1 MAIEAQDELA
11 VRELELELIRTRQA
25 ARAAHF
31 EAQAARHEARAAE
44 IELALIEASRRSPT
58 SADPS
63 GSGQSAALMV
73 PPSQRVERAAY
84 PICGDPPGD
93 PAASDSPMVGSQQF
107 DQKRRFAAEELIA
120 AIRRV
125 VASSDPNPQNTSA
138 TRPTP
143 ISRAHFE
150 TTSPREPVDWA
161 ERLKKLEQ
169 RQQESHQREP
179 QPSER
184 PADDPEP
191 LSLPQGPSGL
201 LRQGFRAERAG
212 RGDSHELG
220 SSDSAQSGMP
230 AAQAAEASQPHGPQS
245 PPEPPAPVVRDRP
258 AKKPDAKEDVEL
270 PQEAP
275 APVTGKHGD
284 KGVPPTAK
292 EGWRRK
298 GTPTPS
304 PIPDLELQDNGVTP
318 RRFRPGAIVASLGAH
333 AAALLGLAMLTLSL
347 PKARDQLGFTASA
360 SQSSQEPVATFT
372 VEPSTE
378 ITSSQPVPSDDAPV
392 EPSVESEVSEV
403 AIAEVASAV
412 AASSLPAQAA
422 VVNEGSAANLAGSQL
437 SLSNELKVQF
447 AGIEGG
453 GNHFVYLVDSS
464 NSMRNFNEARAE
476 LLRSVDA
483 LQPDQRF
490 YVVFYDQNPTHMRIA
505 AADEDDA
512 SSMLAT
518 PENKLALRRWAMTI
532 RQEKGKS
539 PVETLRF
546 AFGLEPD
553 VIFLLS
559 DGEFSAET
567 EEVIRELNQRENLFG
582 ESQLATIIHTIRYP
596 GYSPGEAT
604 KAETQMRRIASENG
618 GQYRN
623 IVLE

>member
-1 MAIEAQDELA
+1 MAIEAQDDLA

-31 EAQAARHEARAAE
+31 EAQAARYEARAAE
-44 IELALIEASRRSPT
+44 IELALIEASRRAPA
-58 SADPS
+58 SAYPS
-63 GSGQSAALMV
+63 GSGHSAGLML

-93 PAASDSPMVGSQQF
+93 PAASNSPMVGSQPI

-125 VASSDPNPQNTSA
+125 SASSDPNPEDTSA

-143 ISRAHFE
+143 ISRAYFE
-150 TTSPREPVDWA
+150 KTPPRAVGWA
-161 ERLKKLEQ
+161 ERLRKLEQ
-169 RQQESHQREP
+169 RHQEPSHQEP

-184 PADDPEP
+184 HGDTLDPP
-191 LSLPQGPSGL
+191 GLPQGPSWRL
-201 LRQGFRAERAG
+201 EQGFRAEHAA
-212 RGDSHELG
+212 RGESHEGG
-220 SSDSAQSGMP
+220 SSDSAQAGMP
-230 AAQAAEASQPHGPQS
+230 AAEAAEASQPNAPQS
-245 PPEPPAPVVRDRP
+245 SPEPPDPVVKERP

-270 PQEAP
+270 PRKAT
-275 APVTGKHGD
+275 APVTGKHANE
-284 KGVPPTAK
+284 GVAPTAK
-292 EGWRRK
+292 GGRRRK
-298 GTPTPS
+298 GTPPPS
-304 PIPDLELQDNGVTP
+304 PIPDLELQDNGEIP

-333 AAALLGLAMLTLSL
+333 AAALFGLAMLTLSL

-437 SLSNELKVQF
+437 SRSNELKVQF

-490 YVVFYDQNPTHMRIA
+490 YVVFYDQNPTHMRIS

-518 PENKLALRRWAMTI
+518 PENKLVLRRWAMTI

-596 GYSPGEAT
+596 GYAPGEAT
-604 KAETQMRRIASENG
+604 KAEAQMRRIAGENG

>member
-1 MAIEAQDELA
+1 MAIEAQDDLA

-31 EAQAARHEARAAE
+31 EAQAARYEARAAE
-44 IELALIEASRRSPT
+44 IELALIEASRLAPA

-63 GSGQSAALMV
+63 GSGHSAGLML

-93 PAASDSPMVGSQQF
+93 PAASNSPMVGSQPI

-125 VASSDPNPQNTSA
+125 SASSDPNPEDTSA

-143 ISRAHFE
+143 ISRAYFE
-150 TTSPREPVDWA
+150 KTPPRAVGWA
-161 ERLKKLEQ
+161 ERLRKLEQ
-169 RQQESHQREP
+169 RHQEP

-184 PADDPEP
+184 HGDTLDP
-191 LSLPQGPSGL
+191 LGLPQGPSGRL
-201 LRQGFRAERAG
+201 EQGFRAEHAA
-212 RGDSHELG
+212 RGESHEGG
-220 SSDSAQSGMP
+220 SSDSAQAGMP
-230 AAQAAEASQPHGPQS
+230 AAEAAEASQPNAPQS
-245 PPEPPAPVVRDRP
+245 SPEPPDPVVKDRP

-270 PQEAP
+270 PREAT
-275 APVTGKHGD
+275 APVTGKHANE
-284 KGVPPTAK
+284 GVAPTAK
-292 EGWRRK
+292 GGRRRK
-298 GTPTPS
+298 GTAPPS
-304 PIPDLELQDNGVTP
+304 PIPDLELQDNGEIP

-333 AAALLGLAMLTLSL
+333 AAALFGLAMLTLSL

-437 SLSNELKVQF
+437 SRSNELKVQF

-490 YVVFYDQNPTHMRIA
+490 YVVFYDQNPTHMRIS

-518 PENKLALRRWAMTI
+518 PENKLVLRRWAMTI

-596 GYSPGEAT
+596 GYAPGEAT
-604 KAETQMRRIASENG
+604 KAEAQMRRIAGENG

>member
-1 MAIEAQDELA
+1 MPRRPRSELSTVLSYLVTFA
-11 VRELELELIRTRQA
+11 
-25 ARAAHF
+25 
-31 EAQAARHEARAAE
+31 
-44 IELALIEASRRSPT
+44 LALVPAIALWNY
-58 SADPS
+58 
-63 GSGQSAALMV
+63 AAVHPWTRYWVSIGIL
-73 PPSQRVERAAY
+73 A
-84 PICGDPPGD
+84 PGVL
-93 PAASDSPMVGSQQF
+93 ALF
-107 DQKRRFAAEELIA
+107 IA
-120 AIRRV
+120 M
-125 VASSDPNPQNTSA
+125 
-138 TRPTP
+138 
-143 ISRAHFE
+143 
-150 TTSPREPVDWA
+150 
-161 ERLKKLEQ
+161 
-169 RQQESHQREP
+169 
-179 QPSER
+179 
-184 PADDPEP
+184 
-191 LSLPQGPSGL
+191 
-201 LRQGFRAERAG
+201 G
-212 RGDSHELG
+212 RG
-220 SSDSAQSGMP
+220 
-230 AAQAAEASQPHGPQS
+230 
-245 PPEPPAPVVRDRP
+245 
-258 AKKPDAKEDVEL
+258 
-270 PQEAP
+270 
-275 APVTGKHGD
+275 
-284 KGVPPTAK
+284 
-292 EGWRRK
+292 RR
-298 GTPTPS
+298 
-304 PIPDLELQDNGVTP
+304 L
-318 RRFRPGAIVASLGAH
+318 RPGA
-333 AAALLGLAMLTLSL
+333 ALLPLVALLIWGIGFAQTLPLGTTLTRFLSPGSASAYRDWVPAAIYDQAKSGETTQVSGSESENETRDMESTKQDTPRVEGSEAIGPEERFPTGEPGSLATSPITLSITHTREALTLPALFGLAMLTLSL

-437 SLSNELKVQF
+437 SRSNELKVQF

-490 YVVFYDQNPTHMRIA
+490 YVVFYDQNPTHMRIS

-518 PENKLALRRWAMTI
+518 PENKLVLRRWAMTI

-604 KAETQMRRIASENG
+604 KAEAQMRRIAGENG

>member
-31 EAQAARHEARAAE
+31 EAQAARYEARAAE
-44 IELALIEASRRSPT
+44 IELALIEASRRAPA

-63 GSGQSAALMV
+63 GSGRSAGLML
-73 PPSQRVERAAY
+73 PPSQRLERDAY

-93 PAASDSPMVGSQQF
+93 PVASNSPLVGSQPI

-125 VASSDPNPQNTSA
+125 GAASEPNREDSSA
-138 TRPTP
+138 TRSTP
-143 ISRAHFE
+143 ISRAYFE
-150 TTSPREPVDWA
+150 KTPPREAVGWA
-161 ERLKKLEQ
+161 ERLRKLEQ
-169 RQQESHQREP
+169 RQQEP

-184 PADDPEP
+184 HGDTLDP
-191 LSLPQGPSGL
+191 LGLPQVPSG
-201 LRQGFRAERAG
+201 RWEQGFRAERVA
-212 RGDSHELG
+212 RGESHEGG
-220 SSDSAQSGMP
+220 SNDSAQ
-230 AAQAAEASQPHGPQS
+230 AALPTAEAADASQPNAPQS
-245 PPEPPAPVVRDRP
+245 APEPLAPVEKDRP

-270 PQEAP
+270 PREAT
-275 APVTGKHGD
+275 APVTDKHAD
-284 KGVPPTAK
+284 EGVAPTAK
-292 EGWRRK
+292 GERRRK
-298 GTPTPS
+298 GTPPPS
-304 PIPDLELQDNGVTP
+304 PIPDLELQDNGEIP

-333 AAALLGLAMLTLSL
+333 AAAIFGLAMLTLSL

-422 VVNEGSAANLAGSQL
+422 VVNEGSAASLAGSQL
-437 SLSNELKVQF
+437 SRSNELKVQF

-518 PENKLALRRWAMTI
+518 PENKLVLRRWAMTI

-604 KAETQMRRIASENG
+604 KAEAQMRRIASENG

>member
-1 MAIEAQDELA
+1 
-11 VRELELELIRTRQA
+11 
-25 ARAAHF
+25 
-31 EAQAARHEARAAE
+31 
-44 IELALIEASRRSPT
+44 
-58 SADPS
+58 
-63 GSGQSAALMV
+63 
-73 PPSQRVERAAY
+73 
-84 PICGDPPGD
+84 
-93 PAASDSPMVGSQQF
+93 
-107 DQKRRFAAEELIA
+107 
-120 AIRRV
+120 
-125 VASSDPNPQNTSA
+125 
-138 TRPTP
+138 
-143 ISRAHFE
+143 
-150 TTSPREPVDWA
+150 
-161 ERLKKLEQ
+161 
-169 RQQESHQREP
+169 
-179 QPSER
+179 
-184 PADDPEP
+184 
-191 LSLPQGPSGL
+191 
-201 LRQGFRAERAG
+201 
-212 RGDSHELG
+212 
-220 SSDSAQSGMP
+220 MP
-230 AAQAAEASQPHGPQS
+230 AAEAAEASQPNAPQS
-245 PPEPPAPVVRDRP
+245 SPEPPDPVVKDRP

-270 PQEAP
+270 PREAT
-275 APVTGKHGD
+275 APVTGKHANEGVAPIA
-284 KGVPPTAK
+284 KG
-292 EGWRRK
+292 GRRRK
-298 GTPTPS
+298 GTPPPS
-304 PIPDLELQDNGVTP
+304 PIPDLELQDNGEIP

-333 AAALLGLAMLTLSL
+333 AAALFGLAMLTLSL

-437 SLSNELKVQF
+437 SRSNELKVQF

-490 YVVFYDQNPTHMRIA
+490 YVVFYDQNPTHMRIS

-518 PENKLALRRWAMTI
+518 PENKLVLRRWAMTI

-596 GYSPGEAT
+596 GYAPGEAT
-604 KAETQMRRIASENG
+604 KAEAQMRRIASENG

>member
-11 VRELELELIRTRQA
+11 VRELELELLRTRQA

-31 EAQAARHEARAAE
+31 EAQAARYEARAAE
-44 IELALIEASRRSPT
+44 IELALIERSRRAPA

-63 GSGQSAALMV
+63 GSGQSAAVML
-73 PPSQRVERAAY
+73 PQSQRAERVDHS
-84 PICGDPPGD
+84 ISSDPPGD
-93 PAASDSPMVGSQQF
+93 PAASDSPMVGSQKF
-107 DQKRRFAAEELIA
+107 DQQRRFAAEELIA

-125 VASSDPNPQNTSA
+125 VASSDPNPKDLSA

-143 ISRAHFE
+143 ISRAHLE
-150 TTSPREPVDWA
+150 ATTPSEPIGWA
-161 ERLKKLEQ
+161 ERLRKLEQ
-169 RQQESHQREP
+169 REQEPHLPAPQR
-179 QPSER
+179 SER
-184 PADDPEP
+184 HDDNPEP
-191 LSLPQGPSGL
+191 ISLPHEPSGL
-201 LRQGFRAERAG
+201 LKQELYAERAARAEPHDG
-212 RGDSHELG
+212 RV
-220 SSDSAQSGMP
+220 SDLAQTGMS
-230 AAQAAEASQPHGPQS
+230 AAQAAEGSQPDGEV
-245 PPEPPAPVVRDRP
+245 PPLEPPGPVMTDPP
-258 AKKPDAKEDVEL
+258 AKKPDAEQDVEL
-270 PQEAP
+270 PRKVT
-275 APVTGKHGD
+275 APVTDKHAD
-284 KGVPPTAK
+284 EGVARTAK
-292 EGWRRK
+292 AERRRK
-298 GTPTPS
+298 GTLPPS
-304 PIPDLELQDNGVTP
+304 PIPDLELKDHSETP
-318 RRFRPGAIVASLGAH
+318 RRFRPGAIMASLGAH
-333 AAALLGLAMLTLSL
+333 AAAIFGLAMLTLSL

-360 SQSSQEPVATFT
+360 SQASQDPVATFT
-372 VEPSTE
+372 VEPAAE
-378 ITSSQPVPSDDAPV
+378 ISSSQPVPSDDAPV

-403 AIAEVASAV
+403 AIAEVANAV
-412 AASSLPAQAA
+412 AASSLPAQAS

-437 SLSNELKVQF
+437 SRSNELKVQF

-567 EEVIRELNQRENLFG
+567 EEVIREINQRENLFG

-604 KAETQMRRIASENG
+604 KAEAQMRRIASENG